1 MEQHNSTDPAE
12 VHSRVCYYNQHI
24 LSYGAYLCL
33 FRLQR
38 LIREN
43 ADSLATSI
51 VLEQGK
57 TLEGQINYRIDTL
70 YASGMSIQMRMVTS
84 RGDSK

>member
-1 MEQHNSTDPAE
+1 MEQHNSINPAE
-12 VHSRVCYYNQHI
+12 VHFRVRYYNQRT
-24 LSYGAYLCL
+24 LPYEAYLCL

-43 ADSLATSI
+43 ADSLVTSM

-57 TLEGQINYRIDTL
+57 TLDGRFSYCIDTS
-70 YASGMSIQMRMVTS
+70 YASGASIQTHMVTLH
-84 RGDSK
+84 GDSK

>member
-12 VHSRVCYYNQHI
+12 GHFRVRYYNQRI
-24 LSYGAYLCL
+24 LSYDAYLCL

-57 TLEGQINYRIDTL
+57 TLDGRFNYRIDTS
-70 YASGMSIQMRMVTS
+70 YTSRTSTQTRMVTS
-84 RGDSK
+84 RGDYK

>member
-1 MEQHNSTDPAE
+1 VEQHNSIDPTE
-12 VHSRVCYYNQHI
+12 VHFRVRYYNQRI
-24 LSYGAYLCL
+24 LPYDAYLCL

-43 ADSLATSI
+43 ADSLVTSM

-57 TLEGQINYRIDTL
+57 TLDGRFNYCIDTSS
-70 YASGMSIQMRMVTS
+70 ASGTSTQTHMVTS